1 MGISA
6 RLLCV
11 CVVWACTVRRERERV
26 SERDVLFGRRGGD
39 DAARM
44 HGK

>member
-1 MGISA
+1 MGLYGA
-6 RLLCV
+6 EG
-11 CVVWACTVRRERERV
+11 ERERV